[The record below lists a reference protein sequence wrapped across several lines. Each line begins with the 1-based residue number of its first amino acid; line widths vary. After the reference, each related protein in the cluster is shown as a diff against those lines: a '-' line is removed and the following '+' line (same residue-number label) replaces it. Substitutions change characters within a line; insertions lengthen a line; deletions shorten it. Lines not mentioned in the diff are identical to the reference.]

1 MRFARNS
8 QEIFVF
14 YQKMSTFTPKTKK
27 INIMKRILGIDT
39 GTNSLGWAVV
49 DKDDA
54 GDYTLVRKGSLI
66 FQEGVKIEK
75 EKGIESSKA
84 SERTGHKALRKH
96 YFRRRLRKIEVLKV
110 LLKYSWCP
118 PLSDE
123 DLHLW
128 HVKKEYPLDDAFLA
142 WQRTDEKFGR
152 NPYYYRHLCLH
163 EKLDL
168 SEESERYIIGRAMY
182 HLAQRRG
189 FLSNRI
195 DQSDEKESGKVK
207 ESISDLSNEMKNA
220 GCAFLGDYFYKLYKE
235 QGVAVKIRNRYTDR
249 EEHYKK
255 EFYEICKVQGLD
267 AEQIRDLERA
277 LYFQRPLKSQR
288 QGVGRC
294 TMEKSRARCAD
305 SHPAYERFRMLSFI
319 NNIKVKGPHDIDMR
333 PLNNE
338 EYNKIVHLFYR
349 KNKPQFD
356 FEEIAK
362 AIAGKKNYQY
372 IKDKGD
378 LPYKFNF
385 RMAQG
390 VTGCPTTANLIDVF
404 GDNYTDGIAEQYT
417 LSEGKSKEQMVDDV
431 WNVLYS
437 FADKEKVKT
446 WGMEKL
452 QLDEDTAERFSKIR
466 LSHSFASLSLCAIRK
481 ILPWLE
487 RGMIYSHAVMM
498 AKIPDIV
505 GKELWQQHSESIS
518 NDLYELISNFNPK
531 DESMQGTLDFCIK
544 DYLRNNFDL
553 KPGVTERLYHPSM
566 IETYRDASKN
576 SEGVYQLG
584 SPRTN
589 SVRNPMA
596 MRSLHQLRKVIN
608 MLLREHVIDPN
619 TEVHIEYAR
628 ELNDSN
634 KRQAIARWNK
644 EREKARTAY
653 ASDIVKLFKEET
665 GKDIVP
671 TETDILKFQLWEEQ
685 KHVCLY
691 TGEQIGL
698 SDFLGANPKYDIE
711 HTVPRS
717 VGGDSTME
725 NMTLCSSRFNRDV
738 KKAKL
743 PSELPNHDEIMAR
756 LEIWKDKIEGLRKD
770 ADRIHTNSSMDK
782 GVKDGLIQKRHRIRL
797 ELDYWAGKYKRFQ
810 MTEVPEGFSRR
821 QGAGIGLV
829 GKYAG
834 LYLKSLFHRKDDRT
848 KTNVRVIKGATT
860 AEYRKMWGIQDEYE
874 KKSRD
879 NHIHHCIDA
888 IVIACISTGEYNE
901 TARYYQQYEEYER
914 GRANKPQFKKP
925 WATFTEDIRALG
937 KELLVVH
944 DTPDNMPKQSRRKQR
959 TPNGIVYQQGDTAR
973 GSLHS
978 DTYYGAIEREGEIRY
993 VKRRE
998 LSSFEKMSDVE
1009 RIVDES
1015 VKEKVKSAISEKGF
1029 KEAISGT
1036 VFMNEEKGIVIKKVR
1051 CYANDVKK
1059 PINIRRQRDLSQKE
1073 YKQQYHVKN
1082 EGNYMLAIYEDI
1094 VKGKVKR
1101 DYELVKTIEAAS
1113 YYRRSTDRREF
1124 ESLVPSKSL
1133 KGYPLKWKLKIGQHV
1148 ILYETSADEINIS
1161 DKLDIAKRLYVITG
1175 LSINPVGP
1183 GYGSIVMRHHQEAR
1197 MAKDVKSKNGAYK
1210 NNEPYRGAIVMLH
1223 TQFNALVEGSDFE
1236 INTLG
1241 DITIKD

>member
-1 MRFARNS
+1 
-8 QEIFVF
+8 
-14 YQKMSTFTPKTKK
+14 
-27 INIMKRILGIDT
+27 MKRILGIDT

-49 DKDDA
+49 DKNEM
-54 GDYTLVRKGSLI
+54 GEYSLLRKGSLI
-66 FQEGVKIEK
+66 FQEGVNIEK
-75 EKGIESSKA
+75 GGIESSKA
-84 SERTGHKALRKH
+84 SERTGHKSSRKH

-110 LLKYSWCP
+110 LVKYGWCP
-118 PLSDE
+118 PLSAE
-123 DLHLW
+123 ALHQW
-128 HVKKEYPLDDAFLA
+128 HVKKQYPLDDAFLA

-152 NPYYYRHLCLH
+152 NPYYFRHVCLH
-163 EKLDL
+163 EKLDFD
-168 SEESERYIIGRAMY
+168 EESDRYVLGRAMY

-189 FLSNRI
+189 FLSNRL

-207 ESISDLSNEMKNA
+207 ESISELSDEMKKA
-220 GCAFLGDYFYKLYKE
+220 GCEFLGDYFYKLYSE
-235 QGVAVKIRNRYTDR
+235 RGVTVRIRNRYTDR

-267 AEQIRDLERA
+267 EQQIRDLERA

-294 TMEKSRARCAD
+294 TMEPSRPRCAD

-319 NNIKVKGPHDIDMR
+319 NNIKVKGPHDIDLR
-333 PLNNE
+333 PLNE
-338 EYNKIVHLFYR
+338 EERKKINGLFFR
-349 KNKPQFD
+349 KSKPQFD
-356 FEEIAK
+356 FEDIAK

-378 LPYKFNF
+378 LPYKFNY
-385 RMAQG
+385 RMSQG
-390 VTGCPTTANLIDVF
+390 VTGCPTTASLIDIF
-404 GDNYTDGIAEQYT
+404 GEDFADGIAEQYT
-417 LSEGKSKEQMVDDV
+417 LSAGKTREQMTDDV

-437 FADKEKVKT
+437 FADKEKVKA
-446 WGMEKL
+446 WGMDKL
-452 QLDEDTAERFSKIR
+452 QLDEETADKFSKIR

-487 RGMIYSHAVMM
+487 AGMIYSHAVMM
-498 AKIPDIV
+498 AKVPDIV
-505 GKELWQQHSESIS
+505 GKNIWNKYSETIISELS
-518 NDLYELISNFNPK
+518 ELISNFNPK

-553 KPGVTERLYHPSM
+553 NPGVADKLYHPSM
-566 IETYRDASKN
+566 IETYPDAEINKD
-576 SEGVYQLG
+576 GVYQLG

-589 SVRNPMA
+589 AVRNPMA

-608 MLLREHVIDPN
+608 MLLREGIIDQN

-644 EREKARTAY
+644 EREKARAGY
-653 ASDIVKLFKEET
+653 AADIVKLYKDET

-671 TETDILKFQLWEEQ
+671 TDVDILKFQLWEEQ
-685 KHVCLY
+685 GHVCLY

-698 SDFLGANPKYDIE
+698 ADFIGPNPKYDIE

-717 VGGDSTME
+717 VGGDSTLE

-738 KKAKL
+738 KKAQL
-743 PSELPNHDEIMAR
+743 PSELSNHDEIMAR
-756 LEIWKDKIEGLRKD
+756 LDKWKEKIEELRMAVDKVRTHSSMAKDMKD
-770 ADRIHTNSSMDK
+770 A
-782 GVKDGLIQKRHRIRL
+782 LIQKRHRIRL
-797 ELDYWAGKYKRFQ
+797 ELDYWEGKYRRFQ

-848 KTNVRVIKGATT
+848 KSNVRVVKGATT

-888 IVIACISTGEYNE
+888 IVIACISPGEYNE

-925 WATFTEDIRALG
+925 WPTFTEDIKALG

-944 DTPDNMPKQSRRKQR
+944 DTPDNMPKQSRKKIK
-959 TPNGIVYQQGDTAR
+959 TPKGIIYQQGDTAR

-978 DTYYGAIEREGEIRY
+978 DTYYGAIEKDGEIRY
-993 VKRRE
+993 VVRRA
-998 LSSFEKMSDVE
+998 LSSLEKMTEVDN
-1009 RIVDES
+1009 IVDET
-1015 VKEKVKSAISEKGF
+1015 VKEKVKAAIAEKGL
-1029 KEAISGT
+1029 KEAVSGT
-1036 VFMNEEKGIVIKKVR
+1036 IYMNEEKGIVIKKVR
-1051 CYANDVKK
+1051 CFANDVKK
-1059 PINIRRQRDLSQKE
+1059 PINIRHQRDMSRKE

-1082 EGNYMLAIYEDI
+1082 EGNYMLAIYEDV
-1094 VKGKVKR
+1094 VKGKVRR
-1101 DYELVKTIEAAS
+1101 DYELVKTIEAAD
-1113 YYRRSTDRREF
+1113 YYRRSTDKSERL
-1124 ESLVPSKSL
+1124 SLVPERSL
-1133 KGYPLKWKLKIGQHV
+1133 KGFPLKWNLKIGQHV
-1148 ILYETSADEINIS
+1148 ILYETSPDEIVIS
-1161 DKLDIAKRLYVITG
+1161 DKADVSKRLYVITG
-1175 LSINPVGP
+1175 LSINPVGT

-1197 MAKDVKSKNGAYK
+1197 MAKDVKSKNGAFK
-1210 NNEPYRGAIVMLH
+1210 IGESYRGSIVMLH
-1223 TQFNALVEGSDFE
+1223 TQFNALVEGLDFE
-1236 INTLG
+1236 INALG
-1241 DITIKD
+1241 EIILKNI